1 MARPEGFEPP
11 APRFVVWCSI
21 QLSYGRAGSG
31 DIGLEVSA
39 CNPRLHQRRLVLPWA
54 EPAHREGAMAARPL
68 PFPIALAAALTLA
81 GCVSQGPFPSLAPRP
96 EEATLSTAEPV
107 RAEPQ
112 VADDAA
118 LRNRLGALVAQS
130 LEGLTAFDAA
140 YPAADRSTAA
150 AGGTG
155 SDNWSSAQQALS
167 RLEAARSR
175 TTTARAELDR
185 IALERA
191 GTPTSTA
198 DLQILERAITEAER
212 ITTNQQYRLDQ
223 LRGRISS
230 P

>member
-1 MARPEGFEPP
+1 
-11 APRFVVWCSI
+11 
-21 QLSYGRAGSG
+21 
-31 DIGLEVSA
+31 
-39 CNPRLHQRRLVLPWA
+39 
-54 EPAHREGAMAARPL
+54 MAARPL

-96 EEATLSTAEPV
+96 EEATVSTAEPV

-118 LRNRLGALVAQS
+118 LRNRLGALVAQA

-140 YPAADRSTAA
+140 FAAADRATAA

-155 SDNWSSAQQALS
+155 TDSWSAAQQALS

-191 GTPTSTA
+191 AMPTSAA
-198 DLQILERAITEAER
+198 DMALLERAIAEAER
-212 ITTNQQYRLDQ
+212 IALNQQVRLDDLKARLPQ
-223 LRGRISS
+223 L
-230 P
+230 